1 MDRRDLWPAAL
12 GLALPGE
19 ETRGSCYCVYV
30 RGHTERKW
38 LLPQCRCPG
47 TWAWEDTGV
56 VGTEAQ
62 GAHGP
67 SDRCPPPALPPTSLS
82 LSLSDLLSSVHSA
95 TSQQHHGPWRTHR
108 PSPFHALPCAPWQ
121 EAGAAGP
128 LSSPAPKATVPPFL
142 QPSQPLAPARRP
154 TPLSR
159 DLPRA
164 VCGIWV
170 STTGHQPRLPLSLQ
184 PSPLP
189 PQPGRAPERPGW
201 KRKAWGH
208 V

>member
-30 RGHTERKW
+30 RGHTGRKW

-67 SDRCPPPALPPTSLS
+67 SHRCPPPALPPTSLS

-95 TSQQHHGPWRTHR
+95 TSQQHHGPWRTPGPV
-108 PSPFHALPCAPWQ
+108 PSM
-121 EAGAAGP
+121 
-128 LSSPAPKATVPPFL
+128 PFL
-142 QPSQPLAPARRP
+142 M
-154 TPLSR
+154 
-159 DLPRA
+159 
-164 VCGIWV
+164 
-170 STTGHQPRLPLSLQ
+170 H
-184 PSPLP
+184 
-189 PQPGRAPERPGW
+189 PGRKPGQQ
-201 KRKAWGH
+201 GC
-208 V
+208 